1 MIVLTNKILSPMENK
16 AALHIKLKVEH
27 MGIICCYATLN
38 MSDNNPTLLVKLS
51 RKYKIIAQ
59 FMVDNKLK
67 LYVEK
72 THLLVMRPC
81 KTTYQV
87 RTGIIPPNIL

>member
-1 MIVLTNKILSPMENK
+1 MENK

-27 MGIICCYATLN
+27 MGIYYCYATLN

-59 FMVDNKLK
+59 FMVDNKL
-67 LYVEK
+67 
-72 THLLVMRPC
+72 
-81 KTTYQV
+81 
-87 RTGIIPPNIL
+87 